1 MRRLSHEEINRIKNS
16 VNIVDVVST
25 YVSLRPEGKNF
36 FGVCPFHDDTNPSM
50 SVSPEKQIYRCF
62 SCGASGSVINFV
74 MDYEKISFIE
84 AVKKIADL
92 GGERLDVGYVPR
104 KKDTGDLYKIYELSL
119 KYYMNNINTPSG
131 KEAREY
137 LANRKLGEDIIKE
150 FQIGL
155 SLNTRNTL
163 ANILIKKFNNNDV
176 EKSGLIGKGD
186 YGYYDLFSDRIMF
199 PLYNLNGQ
207 VIAYSGRIYN
217 KKDNAK
223 YFNTRE
229 TEIFK
234 KGELLYNY
242 HRARNV
248 SRMKNK
254 VIIMEGFMD
263 VIRSYSVGIKNT
275 VAAMGT
281 AFTKEQTSL
290 IKRMAK
296 DIILCFDGDEA
307 GEKATE
313 SCIKELSK
321 AGVVPKIVRLP
332 EGLDPDEYIL
342 KYGAESF
349 QRMVDNPISV
359 IDFELNYLKKG
370 KDLSTPEDQAKY
382 VSQVIDVL
390 NTISDDILKD
400 ITIKKVVDDT
410 GIDEALIRRHL
421 GVNNDKKTIKK
432 VVNKT
437 SNLSK
442 YEKAEKNLIYFML
455 KSDDVIKMYDKRVT
469 FMPDKD
475 YRLLAREISA
485 YYHEYGEI
493 DESDFMNHIEGDSE
507 FKETLKKVNK
517 NMLSDDF
524 SVEEI
529 DDYINVIK
537 EYNVNNAIKRMQ
549 DKMKSISDPLKK
561 VELAKKIID
570 LKKGV

>member
-217 KKDNAK
+217 KKDNTN
-223 YFNTRE
+223 YFNTR
-229 TEIFK
+229 
-234 KGELLYNY
+234 
-242 HRARNV
+242 
-248 SRMKNK
+248 
-254 VIIMEGFMD
+254 
-263 VIRSYSVGIKNT
+263 
-275 VAAMGT
+275 
-281 AFTKEQTSL
+281 
-290 IKRMAK
+290 
-296 DIILCFDGDEA
+296 
-307 GEKATE
+307 
-313 SCIKELSK
+313 
-321 AGVVPKIVRLP
+321 
-332 EGLDPDEYIL
+332 
-342 KYGAESF
+342 
-349 QRMVDNPISV
+349 
-359 IDFELNYLKKG
+359 
-370 KDLSTPEDQAKY
+370 
-382 VSQVIDVL
+382 
-390 NTISDDILKD
+390 
-400 ITIKKVVDDT
+400 
-410 GIDEALIRRHL
+410 
-421 GVNNDKKTIKK
+421 KT
-432 VVNKT
+432 
-437 SNLSK
+437 
-442 YEKAEKNLIYFML
+442 
-455 KSDDVIKMYDKRVT
+455 
-469 FMPDKD
+469 
-475 YRLLAREISA
+475 
-485 YYHEYGEI
+485 
-493 DESDFMNHIEGDSE
+493 
-507 FKETLKKVNK
+507 
-517 NMLSDDF
+517 
-524 SVEEI
+524 
-529 DDYINVIK
+529 
-537 EYNVNNAIKRMQ
+537 
-549 DKMKSISDPLKK
+549 
-561 VELAKKIID
+561 
-570 LKKGV
+570 